1 MRIDVYLKLMGIFK
15 TRSVAGKAC
24 KGGYV
29 TTGDIAV
36 KSSRFVNKGDLFEIV
51 NPDGSKIS
59 VEVLEVPRG
68 SQVSR
73 KDRQNYFRIV
83 GMEG

>member
-1 MRIDVYLKLMGIFK
+1 MGIFK

-29 TTGDIAV
+29 TIGDIEV
-36 KSSRFVNKGDLFEIV
+36 KSSHSVNRGDLLKIV
-51 NPDGSKIS
+51 TPDGSKLSI
-59 VEVLEVPRG
+59 EVLEIPSRK
-68 SQVSR
+68 QVSR
-73 KDRQNYFRIV
+73 KDRESYFRIV

>member
-1 MRIDVYLKLMGIFK
+1 MGIFK

-29 TTGDIAV
+29 TMGDIEV
-36 KSSRFVNKGDLFEIV
+36 KSSHSVNRGDLLEIV
-51 NPDGSKIS
+51 NPDGSKLS
-59 VEVLEVPRG
+59 VEVLEIPSG
-68 SQVSR
+68 KQVSR
-73 KDRQNYFRIV
+73 KARQDYFRIV